1 MVEGRELRPATG
13 PLDSEGMP
21 AMSMPIKKVAVSDVP
36 VNRKRGG
43 EMHILLSPLSV
54 GSTSGFMGVGKLPA
68 GERIITHRH
77 PYSEEFMYV
86 THGTVTVTVDG
97 EDLEVSAG
105 EAVMIPKNTPH
116 RLLNTSGEDAFA
128 VFHSSPL
135 APRPDLGH
143 VDMEAPVGPDLDP
156 RVGG

>member
-1 MVEGRELRPATG
+1 
-13 PLDSEGMP
+13 MP
-21 AMSMPIKKVAVSDVP
+21 VKKVAVSDVP

-54 GSTSGFMGVGKLPA
+54 GSTSGFMGVGALPA
-68 GERIITHRH
+68 GERVIEHRH

-86 THGTVTVTVDG
+86 VRGTVTVTVDG
-97 EDLEVSAG
+97 QSTDVTAG
-105 EAVMIPKNTPH
+105 EAVMIPKDAPH
-116 RLLNTSGEDAFA
+116 RLLNATSEDAFA

-143 VDMEAPVGPDLDP
+143 VDMEQPIGPAQDP
-156 RVGG
+156 SVGG

>member
-1 MVEGRELRPATG
+1 
-13 PLDSEGMP
+13 
-21 AMSMPIKKVAVSDVP
+21 MSVKKVAVTDVP

-54 GSTSGFMGVGKLPA
+54 GSTSGFMGVGTLAA
-68 GERIITHRH
+68 GERIIQHRH

-86 THGTVTVTVDG
+86 IRGTVQVTVDDTEIVVG
-97 EDLEVSAG
+97 AG
-105 EAVMIPKNTPH
+105 EAVMIPKDTPH
-116 RLLNTSGEDAFA
+116 QLLNSTGEEAFA

-143 VDMEAPVGPDLDP
+143 VDMEEPIGPDLDP

>member
-1 MVEGRELRPATG
+1 MQVRK
-13 PLDSEGMP
+13 
-21 AMSMPIKKVAVSDVP
+21 IAVTDVP

-54 GSTSGFMGVGKLPA
+54 GSTSGFMGLAKLPA
-68 GERIITHRH
+68 GERIILHRH

-86 THGTVTVTVDG
+86 ISGTVMATVDG
-97 EDLEVSAG
+97 EDIVVSAG
-105 EAVMIPKNTPH
+105 EALMIPKDTPH
-116 RLLNTSGEDAFA
+116 RLRNISGEEASA

-143 VDMEAPVGPDLDP
+143 VDMEEPIGPDNDP

>member
-1 MVEGRELRPATG
+1 
-13 PLDSEGMP
+13 MP
-21 AMSMPIKKVAVSDVP
+21 VKKVAITDVP

-43 EMHILLSPLSV
+43 DMHILLSPLSV
-54 GSTSGFMGVGKLPA
+54 GSTSGFMGVGKLAA
-68 GERIITHRH
+68 GERIILHRH
-77 PYSEEFMYV
+77 PHSEEFMYV
-86 THGTVTVTVDG
+86 IRGTITMTVDG

-105 EAVMIPKNTPH
+105 EAVMVPKDTPH
-116 RLLNTSGEDAFA
+116 KLRNTSSDEAIA

-143 VDMEAPVGPDLDP
+143 VDMEEPIGPDNDP

>member
-1 MVEGRELRPATG
+1 MQVRK
-13 PLDSEGMP
+13 
-21 AMSMPIKKVAVSDVP
+21 IAVTDVP

-54 GSTSGFMGVGKLPA
+54 GSTSGFMGLAKLPA
-68 GERIITHRH
+68 GERIILHRH

-86 THGTVTVTVDG
+86 MSGTITATVDG
-97 EDLEVSAG
+97 EDIVVSAG
-105 EAVMIPKNTPH
+105 EALMVPKDTPH
-116 RLLNTSGEDAFA
+116 RLRNTSGEEASA

-143 VDMEAPVGPDLDP
+143 VDMEEPIGPDNDP

>member
-1 MVEGRELRPATG
+1 
-13 PLDSEGMP
+13 
-21 AMSMPIKKVAVSDVP
+21 MSVRKVAVSDVP

-54 GSTSGFMGVGKLPA
+54 GSTSGFMGYGKLPA
-68 GERIITHRH
+68 GERIILHRH

-86 THGTVTVTVDG
+86 TRGTVTVTVDG
-97 EDLEVSAG
+97 EDLVVSAG
-105 EAVMIPKNTPH
+105 EAVMIPKDTPH

-128 VFHSSPL
+128 VFHTSPL
-135 APRPDLGH
+135 APDPKLGH
-143 VDMEAPVGPDLDP
+143 VDMEEPVGPDLDP

>member
-1 MVEGRELRPATG
+1 
-13 PLDSEGMP
+13 
-21 AMSMPIKKVAVSDVP
+21 MSVKKVAVNDVP

-54 GSTSGFMGVGKLPA
+54 GSTSGFMGVGTLAA
-68 GERIITHRH
+68 GERIIQHRH

-86 THGTVTVTVDG
+86 VRGTVTVNVDG
-97 EDLEVSAG
+97 EDLQVSAG
-105 EAVMIPKNTPH
+105 EAVMIPKDTPH
-116 RLLNTSGEDAFA
+116 RLLNTYGEDAYA

-143 VDMEAPVGPDLDP
+143 VDMEAPIGPDNDP